1 MRNVKKTV
9 RPVYNSRPTNIASA
23 KRGRGKTHTLT
34 GSNCEDGIVQ
44 RTFDTLFDAVAEP
57 KDRDYMLRMSYDSL
71 STYQEQDLREK
82 LAESTKKA
90 DTIVSALRDEFRQL
104 KTELAAAHKRAE
116 DLEISKASE
125 LTVVEDKFRVRCSK
139 SMEYTEEELQQLR
152 KDNTDLAARITILL
166 LEQTLSTGGGAVPDS
181 NMDVDYTS
189 SLGFDP
195 VAIAAREIQ

>member
-1 MRNVKKTV
+1 MQQPLANHLI
-9 RPVYNSRPTNIASA
+9 NSWFRYDLRYLKFDLIVNS
-23 KRGRGKTHTLT
+23 KTHTLT

-44 RTFDTLFDAVAEP
+44 RTFDTLFDAVAE
-57 KDRDYMLRMSYDSL
+57 
-71 STYQEQDLREK
+71 
-82 LAESTKKA
+82 AESTKKA